1 MNKLENEKIIQHIR
15 LIQYDLEFM
24 EFYLIYSIEH
34 MKILLSITDDD
45 EIRQISNLLNQLY
58 SSLKILLDKKWDT
71 LVENYGKEESEI

>member
-34 MKILLSITDDD
+34 MKILLDITDDN
-45 EIRQISNLLNQLY
+45 EIRQINDLLKQLY
-58 SSLKILLDKKWDT
+58 AILKILLDKKWDT
-71 LVENYGKEESEI
+71 LVENYEKE

>member
-58 SSLKILLDKKWDT
+58 SSLKILIDFLFLQNKLDNMIYYKK
-71 LVENYGKEESEI
+71 

>member
-34 MKILLSITDDD
+34 MKILMNMTND
-45 EIRQISNLLNQLY
+45 EEIKQINKRLNQLY
-58 SSLKILLDKKWDT
+58 SQLKILLNMEWDT
-71 LVENYGKEESEI
+71 LVGNYEKE

>member
-34 MKILLSITDDD
+34 MKILLDITNDD
-45 EIRQISNLLNQLY
+45 EIRQISNSLNQLY
-58 SSLKILLDKKWDT
+58 SLLKILLNKEWDT
-71 LVENYGKEESEI
+71 LVENYEKKESEI